1 MWGIY
6 SMRWGFN
13 LLTIENRF
21 WNSSD
26 IFTESNKVLLAD
38 LIFSELLE
46 LALDSTSLGLKQ
58 LSLEYQKCNFS
69 CLENSIGYHYNK
81 YQVIQD
87 RNHRVMATVE
97 IWKPWYDGEHI
108 IKHVFLVVFKLVLCS
123 FIFLFNPHQVGLLES
138 LIRWGDQMAWS
149 IVLFFTTCFE

>member
-1 MWGIY
+1 M
-6 SMRWGFN
+6 
-13 LLTIENRF
+13 
-21 WNSSD
+21 
-26 IFTESNKVLLAD
+26 LLAD

-97 IWKPWYDGEHI
+97 I
-108 IKHVFLVVFKLVLCS
+108 
-123 FIFLFNPHQVGLLES
+123 
-138 LIRWGDQMAWS
+138 
-149 IVLFFTTCFE
+149 